1 MKRQVWAVATALVL
15 VASGAAACGGG
26 GGSKSSSSPG
36 TGGSSAKFNAGTTGV
51 VNPSDHKGGTLTF
64 GNSDD
69 FDSTDG
75 GNTYYAF
82 SLNFNRLY
90 ERPLTTYD
98 TKPGADGLKAVP
110 DLAQGL
116 GTPSNGMRTWT
127 YKIRPGLKYEDG
139 TPVKAADVKYAIA
152 RTFDRG
158 ILGNG
163 PSYFAHLCIDAATYK
178 GPYKDKN
185 ISYFKCVDT
194 SDDTTVVIKFKDPFP
209 DMDYLVA
216 FPQTAPVPQAKDT
229 GAQYELHP
237 ISTGPYMWQ
246 GNYQPKVGGT
256 LVKNP
261 NWDPSTDPIRKQLV
275 DKIVYKAGMKADEID
290 QELINGTLDV
300 DIAGSGVQAAAR
312 QQILTNAKLKANSDN
327 PVAGFHW
334 FLPIDTQVVTDVNCR
349 KAMIDGVDR
358 DAMWRAYGGD
368 VGGQLATSIMP
379 PNVSG
384 RQPSNIFPVQP
395 GDTGDA
401 AKAKADLQACGKPSG
416 FSANMIF
423 RSDRPKEQAVAQ
435 AVQQS
440 LAKVGINLTLKGMPS
455 GGYTGSNAGSP
466 DFMKKNNVA
475 IATYGWAAD
484 WPTGYGYL
492 EPLTDG
498 AAIVPS
504 GNSNVEM
511 LNDPTINNLWKQV
524 VTVADANQR
533 NAIYNQIDQKVLQ
546 EAAIM
551 PNVYAKSLL
560 YRNPKVTNV
569 FFQWQWG
576 MYDYTQLGKTQ

>member
-1 MKRQVWAVATALVL
+1 MKRQVWAVITVIALV
-15 VASGAAACGGG
+15 STGAAACGGG
-26 GGSKSSSSPG
+26 SKKTTGTSS
-36 TGGSSAKFNAGTTGV
+36 GGSSSAKYNAAVDSV
-51 VNPSDHKGGTLTF
+51 VNASDTKGGTLTF

-75 GNTYYAF
+75 GNTYYAY

-90 ERPLTTYD
+90 ERPLTTYAPK
-98 TKPGADGLKAVP
+98 TGAAGLQAVP

-127 YKIRPGLKYEDG
+127 FKLRPNLKYEDG
-139 TPVKAADVKYAIA
+139 TPIKAADVKYAIA

-163 PSYFAHLCIDAATYK
+163 PSYFAHLCVDAATYK

-185 ISYFKCVDT
+185 INDFKCVDAP
-194 SDDTTVVIKFKDPFP
+194 DDTTVVIKFKDPFP
-209 DMDYLVA
+209 DMNLLVA

-229 GAQYELHP
+229 GAQYALHP
-237 ISTGPYMWQ
+237 ISSGPYKWQ
-246 GNYQPKVGGT
+246 GNFQPKVGGT
-256 LVKNP
+256 LVRNT
-261 NWDPSTDPIRKQLV
+261 NWDPASDPIRKALPE
-275 DKIVYKAGMKADEID
+275 KIVYKAGMQENEID

-300 DIAGSGVQAAAR
+300 DIAGTGVKTAAR
-312 QQILTNAKLKANSDN
+312 QQILSNAKLKANADD

-334 FLPIDTQVVTDVNCR
+334 FLPINTQIVTNVNCR

-368 VGGQLATSIMP
+368 IGGQLATSIMP
-379 PNVSG
+379 PAVAG
-384 RQPSNIFPVQP
+384 RQPSNIFPVKA
-395 GDTGDA
+395 GDTGDQ
-401 AKAKADLQACGKPSG
+401 AKAKADLQACNKPNG
-416 FSANMIF
+416 FSATMIY
-423 RSDRPKEQAVAQ
+423 RSDRDKEKAVAQ

-440 LAKVGINLTLKGMPS
+440 LAKVGIQLSLKGYPS

-498 AAIVPS
+498 AAIVNS

-511 LNDPTINNLWKQV
+511 LNDPAINQLWKQV
-524 VTVADANQR
+524 VTVADENQR
-533 NAIYNQIDQKVLQ
+533 NAIYNQIDQKVLEQ
-546 EAAIM
+546 AAIM

-560 YRNPKVTNV
+560 YRSPKLTNV
-569 FFQWQWG
+569 FFQEQWG
-576 MYDYTQLGKTQ
+576 MYDYTALGKTQ

>member
-1 MKRQVWAVATALVL
+1 MKRQVWAAATGIVL
-15 VASGAAACGGG
+15 VAGAAAACGGS
-26 GGSKSSSSPG
+26 GSSGSSGSGSSSGSAAYNAA
-36 TGGSSAKFNAGTTGV
+36 TGAV
-51 VNPSDHKGGTLTF
+51 VNASDKKGGTLTF

-75 GNTYYAF
+75 GNTYYAY

-90 ERPLTTYD
+90 ERPLTTYQ
-98 TKPGADGLKAVP
+98 TKPGAAGLQVAP

-116 GTPSNGMRTWT
+116 GTPSDGMRTWT
-127 YKIRPGLKYEDG
+127 YKIRSGLKYEDG
-139 TPVKAADVKYAIA
+139 SPITAKDVKYAIA

-163 PSYFAHLCIDAATYK
+163 PSYFAHMCIDAGSYK

-185 ISYFKCVDT
+185 INDFKCVET
-194 SDDTTVVIKFKDPFP
+194 PDDTTVVIKFKDPFP
-209 DMDYLVA
+209 DMNYLVA

-229 GAQYELHP
+229 GAQYALHP
-237 ISTGPYMWQ
+237 ISSGPYMWQ
-246 GNYQPKVGGT
+246 GKFQPKVGGT
-256 LVKNP
+256 LVRNP
-261 NWDPSTDPIRKQLV
+261 NWDAASDPIRKALP
-275 DKIVYKAGMKADEID
+275 DKIVYKAGMKSDEID

-300 DIAGSGVQAAAR
+300 DIAGTGVQTAAR
-312 QQILTNAKLKANSDN
+312 QQILSNAKLKANSDD

-334 FLPIDTQVVTDVNCR
+334 YLPIDTQVVTDVNCR
-349 KAMIDGVDR
+349 KAMIDAVDR

-368 VGGQLATSIMP
+368 IGGQLATSVMP
-379 PNVSG
+379 PNING
-384 RQPSNIFPVQP
+384 RQPGTTFPVKA

-401 AKAKADLQACGKPSG
+401 TKAKADLQACGKPGG
-416 FSANMIF
+416 FSATMIF

-440 LAKVGINLTLKGMPS
+440 LSKVGIHLTLKGMPS
-455 GGYTGSNAGSP
+455 SGYTGSNAGSP

-498 AAIVPS
+498 AAIVSS
-504 GNSNVEM
+504 GNSNVSM
-511 LNDPTINNLWKQV
+511 LNDPAINQLWKQV
-524 VTVADANQR
+524 VTTQDESQR
-533 NAIYNQIDQKVLQ
+533 NAIYNQVDQKVLEQ
-546 EAAIM
+546 AAIM
-551 PNVYAKSLL
+551 PNVYAKSLI
-560 YRNPKVTNV
+560 YRSPKLTNV
-569 FFQWQWG
+569 FFQEQWG
-576 MYDYTQLGKTQ
+576 MYDYATLGKSE